1 MSLQLALSHRAT
13 PAKSVFVVEDKRQC
27 RACSERYRLII
38 CGPRRQA
45 RSGGSVTR
53 AGTGAP
59 AFRLCGRVF
68 KCFPRQVL
76 SSLVDSHHGRAVSEL
91 VMRSWPLGCWA
102 VMRLSRSMCL
112 LTLVLLVLA
121 ATLVGQVIAAPLKNK
136 KQAHRQ
142 HTMTLSPLRSQKG
155 GSDYHE
161 QLLDK
166 VPFGSRQ
173 WWDIYGRSRP
183 GGG

>member
-1 MSLQLALSHRAT
+1 MVRTQAALSMDAIGSLVTSVVPERIGTDFPGDRCRSLQCLRATSHRV
-13 PAKSVFVVEDKRQC
+13 P
-27 RACSERYRLII
+27 L
-38 CGPRRQA
+38 
-45 RSGGSVTR
+45 
-53 AGTGAP
+53 
-59 AFRLCGRVF
+59 RLCGRVF

-76 SSLVDSHHGRAVSEL
+76 SSLVDSHHRRTVSEL
-91 VMRSWPLGCWA
+91 QVMFSWPLGCWA

-112 LTLVLLVLA
+112 LTLVSLVLA

-142 HTMTLSPLRSQKG
+142 HTMTTSPRRSQQG

-173 WWDIYGRSRP
+173 WWDIYQRSRP